1 MKTKIKK
8 FPLLISLIVSCV
20 IVVASI
26 FVLAFAGMNIG
37 TSLAGGSQFE
47 IALSSEEKT
56 KQYTSEIKS
65 ILKEN
70 GCTLDS
76 VFVESKYGAGKNDA
90 EYTSS
95 CLVVNLTEKNISD
108 EKEAKIISE
117 ISAKL
122 GIDAEYISSIENIT
136 SSVKAKSILF
146 VGLAVGIIAVCLFV
160 FAWIRYDIF
169 AGLSFILAILHN
181 VILYLSLLIVT
192 RVQLNLISLSVAIVL
207 TLVMSA
213 VLISIYEKYRE
224 VSRLHIA
231 EKETIS
237 ESMLKAV
244 KTQATPFAI
253 VGIAVLVFALLMFF
267 IPVSSVGF
275 SALAIIIALV
285 VSIYT
290 IVIIGPGSYAGLL
303 EAKSYSEKAVLSRND
318 TVNKAIQKKIKKST
332 SKKSS

>member
-8 FPLLISLIVSCV
+8 FPLLISLIVSCA

-47 IALSSEEKT
+47 IALKNEDKT
-56 KQYTSEIKS
+56 KEYTAEIKD
-65 ILKEN
+65 ILKDN
-70 GCTLDS
+70 GCTLDYA
-76 VFVESKYGAGKNDA
+76 FVETKYGADQENAD
-90 EYTSS
+90 YTST
-95 CLVVNLTEKNISD
+95 CLVVNITEKNILDS
-108 EKEAKIISE
+108 KEAKIIDQ

-122 GIDAEYISSIENIT
+122 GIDADYISGIENIT

-160 FAWIRYDIF
+160 FAWIRYNIF

-192 RVQLNLISLSVAIVL
+192 RVQLNLASIAIAIVL
-207 TLVMSA
+207 TLIMSA
-213 VLISIYEKYRE
+213 VLIAIYEKHRE

-237 ESMLKAV
+237 ETMIKAV
-244 KTQATPFAI
+244 KTQATPFVI
-253 VGIAVLVFALLMFF
+253 VAVVVLVFALLMFF
-267 IPVSSVGF
+267 IPVTSVML
-275 SALAIIIALV
+275 SAIAIIIALL
-285 VSIYT
+285 VSVYTTT
-290 IVIIGPGSYAGLL
+290 IVGPGAYAGLL

-318 TVNKAIQKKIKKST
+318 TINKTIQKKIKKSN
-332 SKKSS
+332 SKK

>member
-8 FPLLISLIVSCV
+8 FPLLISLIVSCA

-47 IALSSEEKT
+47 IALKNEDKT
-56 KQYTSEIKS
+56 KEYTAEIKD
-65 ILKEN
+65 ILKDN
-70 GCTLDS
+70 GCTLDYA
-76 VFVESKYGAGKNDA
+76 FVETKYGADQENAD
-90 EYTSS
+90 YTST
-95 CLVVNLTEKNISD
+95 CLVVNITEKNISD
-108 EKEAKIISE
+108 SKEAKIIDQ

-122 GIDAEYISSIENIT
+122 GIDADYISSIENIT

-160 FAWIRYDIF
+160 FAWIRYNIF

-192 RVQLNLISLSVAIVL
+192 RVQLNLASIAIAIVL
-207 TLVMSA
+207 TLIMSA
-213 VLISIYEKYRE
+213 VLIAIYEKHRE

-237 ESMLKAV
+237 ETMIKAV
-244 KTQATPFAI
+244 KTQATPFVI
-253 VGIAVLVFALLMFF
+253 VAVVVLVFALLMFF
-267 IPVSSVGF
+267 IPVTSVML
-275 SALAIIIALV
+275 SAIAIIIALL
-285 VSIYT
+285 VSVYTTT
-290 IVIIGPGSYAGLL
+290 IVGPGAYAGLL

-318 TVNKAIQKKIKKST
+318 TVNKTIQKKIKKSN
-332 SKKSS
+332 SKK